1 MTEIKIEVKNAKIYN
16 LKELQT
22 KNGKKFV
29 VFGIRADWNNNKAY
43 WLQCAIWD
51 TSADMLNANLPISFC
66 GYLNGRTY
74 TNKIGIV
81 VDTFNVNVQKWE
93 QQAPLSEEESNNKF
107 FEELNKK
114 NEVKDDD
121 TLAWFEN
128 EDKTQLNVFESEPR
142 WAPNTQRS
150 MNG

>member
-1 MTEIKIEVKNAKIYN
+1 MTDIKLEVKNAKIYN
-16 LKELQT
+16 LKEFQT
-22 KNGKKFV
+22 KTGKKFV
-29 VFGIRADWNNNKAY
+29 AFGIRADWNDNKTY
-43 WLQCAIWD
+43 WLQCNIWD
-51 TSADMLNANLPISFC
+51 TSADMLNANLPISFW

-93 QQAPLSEEESNNKF
+93 QQAQLTEEESDSKF

-114 NEVKDDD
+114 SELKDDD

-128 EDKTQLNVFESEPR
+128 ENKTQLNVFESENKENENR
-142 WAPNTQRS
+142 
-150 MNG
+150 

>member
-1 MTEIKIEVKNAKIYN
+1 MTEIKLEVKNAKIYN

-29 VFGIRADWNNNKAY
+29 TFGLRADWNDNKTY
-43 WLQCAIWD
+43 WLQCTIWN
-51 TSADMLNANLPISFC
+51 TSADMLNANLPISFW
-66 GYLNGRTY
+66 GYLKGRTY

-81 VDTFNVNVQKWE
+81 IDQFNVNVQKWE
-93 QQAPLSEEESNNKF
+93 QQAPLSEEESDNKF

-114 NEVKDDD
+114 NELKDDD

-128 EDKTQLNVFESEPR
+128 EDKTQLNVFESE
-142 WAPNTQRS
+142 NKEEVK
-150 MNG
+150 